1 MTTTE
6 ITAKVRKLK
15 KLQAKAEELNAEI
28 KAIQDEIKAEM
39 TAQNAEEIKAGGYKV
54 RYSAV
59 ISNRFDTAAFKKLHA
74 KMYEKFVTT
83 TTTRRFTV
91 A

>member
-39 TAQNAEEIKAGGYKV
+39 TAQNAEEIKAGGYKI

-59 ISNRFDTAAFKKLHA
+59 ISNRFDTAAFKELHA

>member
-15 KLQAKAEELNAEI
+15 KLQSKAEELNAEI
-28 KAIQDEIKAEM
+28 KAIQNEIKAEM
-39 TAQNAEEIKAGGYKV
+39 DSRNAEELKAGGYKI
-54 RYSAV
+54 RYSV
-59 ISNRFDTAAFKKLHA
+59 VTSNRFDTTAFKKLHA
-74 KMYEKFVTT
+74 KMYEKFVKQTT
-83 TTTRRFTV
+83 SRRFTI

>member
-15 KLQAKAEELNAEI
+15 KLQSKNEELNAEI
-28 KAIQDEIKAEM
+28 KAIQNEIKAEM
-39 TAQNAEEIKAGGYKV
+39 DSRNAEEIKAGGFKI

-59 ISNRFDTAAFKKLHA
+59 TSSRFDTAAFKKLHA
-74 KMYEKFVTT
+74 KMYEKFVKQTT
-83 TTTRRFTV
+83 SRRFTI

>member
-15 KLQAKAEELNAEI
+15 RLQSKAEELNAEI
-28 KAIQDEIKAEM
+28 KAVQDEIKAEM
-39 TAQNAEEIKAGGYKV
+39 DSRNTDEIRAGGYKI
-54 RYSAV
+54 RYAAV
-59 ISNRFDTAAFKKLHA
+59 TSNRFDTAAFKKLHA
-74 KMYEKFVTT
+74 KMYEKFVKQTT
-83 TTTRRFTV
+83 SRRFTI